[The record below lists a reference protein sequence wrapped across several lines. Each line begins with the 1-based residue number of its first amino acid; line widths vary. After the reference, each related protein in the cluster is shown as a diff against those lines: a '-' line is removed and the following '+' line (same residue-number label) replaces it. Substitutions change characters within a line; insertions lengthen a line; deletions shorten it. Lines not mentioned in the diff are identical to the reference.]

1 MPINIPDAL
10 PATGVLT
17 DENIFVMGKTRATHQ
32 DIRPMKM
39 LLLNLMPKK
48 IETEIQLMR
57 LLSNTPLQ
65 VNIEL
70 LRIDNRPS
78 KNTPEEHLNNFY
90 RTFEQVESNN
100 YDGMLITG
108 APLGQ
113 VDFDQVLFWDRMQR
127 IMDWATD
134 HVNAVMY
141 LCWAAHAALNY
152 HYGIQRFQRPEKISG
167 VYPHAPC
174 YRHHPLLRGFDHE
187 FWVPHSRYAEV
198 SRQEIESKSDLQV
211 LAESDEAGA
220 YLIASPDGRQLFVT
234 GHPEYDADTLDNEYR
249 RDIGEGLQPLPP
261 ENYYLN
267 DDPSQE
273 PVVRWASHGN
283 LLFANW
289 LNYFVYQET
298 PYDLSQLTPVKR

>member
-1 MPINIPDAL
+1 MPIKIPDAL
-10 PATGVLT
+10 PARGVLT
-17 DENIFVMGKTRATHQ
+17 DENIFVMKTTRAIQQ

-65 VNIEL
+65 VDIEL
-70 LRIDNRPS
+70 LRIDDRPS
-78 KNTPEEHLNNFY
+78 KNTPAEHLNNFY
-90 RTFEQVESNN
+90 RTFEQIENSN
-100 YDGMLITG
+100 YDGMIITG

-113 VDFDQVLFWDRMQR
+113 IAFEDVLFWERLTR
-127 IMDWATD
+127 IFDWAAE

-141 LCWAAHAALNY
+141 LCWAAHAALYY
-152 HYGIQRFQRPEKISG
+152 HYGIKRFQRSSKISG
-167 VYPHAPC
+167 VYPHRPC
-174 YRHHPLLRGFDHE
+174 YQHHPLLRGFDQE

-198 SRQEIESKSDLQV
+198 AAEQIVSRSNLQI
-211 LAESDEAGA
+211 LADSEQAGA
-220 YLIASPDGRQLFVT
+220 YLIASPDGRQLFIT
-234 GHPEYDADTLDNEYR
+234 GHPEYDAETLDNEYR
-249 RDIGEGLQPLPP
+249 RDLAAGIKPQPPQNYYRDNQP
-261 ENYYLN
+261 EN
-267 DDPSQE
+267 E

-298 PYDLSQLTPVKR
+298 PYDLNQLQPVKR